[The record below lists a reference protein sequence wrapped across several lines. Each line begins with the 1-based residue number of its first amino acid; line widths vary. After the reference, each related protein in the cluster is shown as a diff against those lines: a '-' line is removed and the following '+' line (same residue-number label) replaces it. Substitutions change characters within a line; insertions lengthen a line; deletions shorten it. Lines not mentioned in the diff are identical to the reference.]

1 MGIIY
6 KMFGAWILYS
16 IEKNLDVWNKL
27 GGPHLKLDKS
37 LIKKLEI
44 K

>member
-16 IEKNLDVWNKL
+16 IKNNLGIWNKL
-27 GGPHLKLDKS
+27 GGPRLNLDKS